1 MPIAVFFLFA
11 IFPTIEHSFHKHRR
25 SLSPPHTSLLA
36 CPTPVLPHPVPRSA
50 FLAGWG
56 AEKENLGVFKG
67 FLLHHPHPELGGDTR
82 QVQWGHLNAA
92 TNSQE
97 PGLGLHTH
105 GVRLRLIPTQMH
117 QILAELM
124 PKNDSDFK
132 PFFASDLKPFRCL
145 SPSFLSC
152 SDNSQ
157 CH

>member
-1 MPIAVFFLFA
+1 MPFFPQLSTVFTSTGDLCLH
-11 IFPTIEHSFHKHRR
+11 PTPPSWLVPPQCSLI
-25 SLSPPHTSLLA
+25 LSPDRLSWQ
-36 CPTPVLPHPVPRSA
+36 
-50 FLAGWG
+50 AGGLKRGIW
-56 AEKENLGVFKG
+56 GVFKG

-117 QILAELM
+117 QILVELM